1 MMYTGSEAYRLDAS
15 EGALNQRRA
24 RPSFEV
30 VEGAGL
36 DAQVRRGVSPSF
48 LARVRVVAIV
58 AVVLAVLG
66 IARVGVFA
74 ATVSVLSDNTT
85 MRSDLKEARST
96 EDELKIERSVL
107 SSSSRIDRIA
117 TQNYG
122 MVRADSSEKMSAGA
136 AAAAASASSDQDGSS
151 DASDNQ
157 GTSGDS
163 ASADAAASADSSAA
177 DASAADASAA
187 DSSASA
193 GASDTTSDDAQPQT
207 KGDTIDQGALT
218 QGDGSTAGANAVDVD
233 SLL

>member
-36 DAQVRRGVSPSF
+36 DAQVRRGVSASF
-48 LARVRVVAIV
+48 LARIRIAAVVAVI
-58 AVVLAVLG
+58 LAVIGL
-66 IARVGVFA
+66 ARVGVFA
-74 ATVSVLSDNTT
+74 ATVSVLSENTT

-122 MVRADSSEKMSAGA
+122 MVRADSTEQMSAGSV
-136 AAAAASASSDQDGSS
+136 AAAASDSSASDEGSDQATSGDSSS
-151 DASDNQ
+151 DASDQ
-157 GTSGDS
+157 AASSDQSAAASDASGQAQTSGD
-163 ASADAAASADSSAA
+163 
-177 DASAADASAA
+177 
-187 DSSASA
+187 
-193 GASDTTSDDAQPQT
+193 
-207 KGDTIDQGALT
+207 KIDEGALT

>member
-36 DAQVRRGVSPSF
+36 DAQVRRGVSASF
-48 LARVRVVAIV
+48 LARIRIAAVVAVI
-58 AVVLAVLG
+58 LAVIGL
-66 IARVGVFA
+66 ARVGVFA
-74 ATVSVLSDNTT
+74 ATVSVLSENTT

-122 MVRADSSEKMSAGA
+122 MVRADSTEQMSACS
-136 AAAAASASSDQDGSS
+136 AAAAASDSSASDEGSDQAASSDQSAAAS
-151 DASDNQ
+151 DASGQ
-157 GTSGDS
+157 AQTSGD
-163 ASADAAASADSSAA
+163 
-177 DASAADASAA
+177 
-187 DSSASA
+187 
-193 GASDTTSDDAQPQT
+193 
-207 KGDTIDQGALT
+207 KIDEGALT

>member
-36 DAQVRRGVSPSF
+36 DARVRRGVSASF
-48 LARVRVVAIV
+48 LARIRIV
-58 AVVLAVLG
+58 AVVAVILAVIS

-74 ATVSVLSDNTT
+74 ATVSVLSENTT

-122 MVRADSSEKMSAGA
+122 MVRADSTEQMSAGA
-136 AAAAASASSDQDGSS
+136 VAAAASDSSAADEGSDQAASDQATSGDSSS
-151 DASDNQ
+151 DASDQ
-157 GTSGDS
+157 AASSDQPAAASDASDQPAAASDASGQAQTSGD
-163 ASADAAASADSSAA
+163 
-177 DASAADASAA
+177 
-187 DSSASA
+187 
-193 GASDTTSDDAQPQT
+193 
-207 KGDTIDQGALT
+207 KIDEGALT

>member
-36 DAQVRRGVSPSF
+36 DARVRRGVSASF
-48 LARVRVVAIV
+48 LARIRIV
-58 AVVLAVLG
+58 AVVAVILAVIG

-74 ATVSVLSDNTT
+74 AAVSVLSENAT

-122 MVRADSSEKMSAGA
+122 MVRADSTEQMSAGS
-136 AAAAASASSDQDGSS
+136 AAAAASDSSASDEGPDQAASDQATSGDSSS
-151 DASDNQ
+151 DASDQ
-157 GTSGDS
+157 AQTSGD
-163 ASADAAASADSSAA
+163 
-177 DASAADASAA
+177 
-187 DSSASA
+187 
-193 GASDTTSDDAQPQT
+193 
-207 KGDTIDQGALT
+207 KIDEGALT

>member
-36 DAQVRRGVSPSF
+36 DARVRRGVSASF
-48 LARVRVVAIV
+48 LARIRIV
-58 AVVLAVLG
+58 AVVAVILAVIS

-74 ATVSVLSDNTT
+74 ATVSVLSENTT

-122 MVRADSSEKMSAGA
+122 MVRADSTEQMSAGSV
-136 AAAAASASSDQDGSS
+136 AAAASDSSASDEGSDQAASDQATSGDSSS
-151 DASDNQ
+151 DASDQ
-157 GTSGDS
+157 AASSDQPAAASDASGQAAAASDASGQAQTSGD
-163 ASADAAASADSSAA
+163 
-177 DASAADASAA
+177 
-187 DSSASA
+187 
-193 GASDTTSDDAQPQT
+193 
-207 KGDTIDQGALT
+207 KIDEGALT

>member
-36 DAQVRRGVSPSF
+36 DARVRRGVSASF
-48 LARVRVVAIV
+48 LARIRIV
-58 AVVLAVLG
+58 AVVAVILAVIS

-74 ATVSVLSDNTT
+74 ATVSVLSENTT

-122 MVRADSSEKMSAGA
+122 MVRADSTEQMSAGSV
-136 AAAAASASSDQDGSS
+136 AAAAS
-151 DASDNQ
+151 
-157 GTSGDS
+157 
-163 ASADAAASADSSAA
+163 
-177 DASAADASAA
+177 
-187 DSSASA
+187 DSSASDEGSDQA
-193 GASDTTSDDAQPQT
+193 ASDQ
-207 KGDTIDQGALT
+207 
-218 QGDGSTAGANAVDVD
+218 AG
-233 SLL
+233 

>member
-36 DAQVRRGVSPSF
+36 DAQVRRGVSASF
-48 LARVRVVAIV
+48 LARIRIAAVVAVI
-58 AVVLAVLG
+58 LAVIGL
-66 IARVGVFA
+66 ARVGVFA
-74 ATVSVLSDNTT
+74 ATVSVLSENTT

-122 MVRADSSEKMSAGA
+122 MVRADSTEQMSACS
-136 AAAAASASSDQDGSS
+136 AAAAAS
-151 DASDNQ
+151 
-157 GTSGDS
+157 
-163 ASADAAASADSSAA
+163 
-177 DASAADASAA
+177 
-187 DSSASA
+187 DSSASDEGSDQA
-193 GASDTTSDDAQPQT
+193 ASDQATSSDQPAAASDASGQAATASDASGQAQT
-207 KGDTIDQGALT
+207 SGDKIDEGALT

>member
-36 DAQVRRGVSPSF
+36 DAQVRRGVSASF
-48 LARVRVVAIV
+48 LARIRIV
-58 AVVLAVLG
+58 AVVAVILAVIGL
-66 IARVGVFA
+66 ARVGVFA
-74 ATVSVLSDNTT
+74 ATVSVLSENTT

-122 MVRADSSEKMSAGA
+122 MVRADSTEQMSACSA
-136 AAAAASASSDQDGSS
+136 PAAASDSSASDEGSDQATSGDSSS
-151 DASDNQ
+151 DASDQ
-157 GTSGDS
+157 AASSDQSAAASDASGQAQTSGD
-163 ASADAAASADSSAA
+163 
-177 DASAADASAA
+177 
-187 DSSASA
+187 
-193 GASDTTSDDAQPQT
+193 
-207 KGDTIDQGALT
+207 KIDEGALT

>member
-36 DAQVRRGVSPSF
+36 DAQVRRGVSASF
-48 LARVRVVAIV
+48 LARIRIAAVVAVI
-58 AVVLAVLG
+58 LAVIGL
-66 IARVGVFA
+66 ARVGVFA
-74 ATVSVLSDNTT
+74 ATVSVLSENTT

-122 MVRADSSEKMSAGA
+122 MVRADSTEQMSACS
-136 AAAAASASSDQDGSS
+136 AAAAASDSSASDEGPDQAASDQATSGDSSS
-151 DASDNQ
+151 DASDQ
-157 GTSGDS
+157 AASSDQSAAASDASGQAQTSGD
-163 ASADAAASADSSAA
+163 
-177 DASAADASAA
+177 
-187 DSSASA
+187 
-193 GASDTTSDDAQPQT
+193 
-207 KGDTIDQGALT
+207 KIDEGALT

>member
-36 DAQVRRGVSPSF
+36 DARVRRGVSASF
-48 LARVRVVAIV
+48 LARIRIV
-58 AVVLAVLG
+58 AVVAVILAVIG

-74 ATVSVLSDNTT
+74 AAVSVLSENAT

-122 MVRADSSEKMSAGA
+122 MVRADSTEQMSAGS
-136 AAAAASASSDQDGSS
+136 AAAAASDSSASDEGPDQAASDQATSGDSSS
-151 DASDNQ
+151 DASGQAAAASDASGQ
-157 GTSGDS
+157 AQTSGD
-163 ASADAAASADSSAA
+163 
-177 DASAADASAA
+177 
-187 DSSASA
+187 
-193 GASDTTSDDAQPQT
+193 
-207 KGDTIDQGALT
+207 KIDEGALT

>member
-36 DAQVRRGVSPSF
+36 DARVRRGVSASF
-48 LARVRVVAIV
+48 LARIRIV
-58 AVVLAVLG
+58 AVVAVILAVIS

-74 ATVSVLSDNTT
+74 ATVSVLSENTT

-122 MVRADSSEKMSAGA
+122 MVRADSTEQMSAGSV
-136 AAAAASASSDQDGSS
+136 AAAASDSSASDEGSDQAASDQATSGDSSS
-151 DASDNQ
+151 DASDQ
-157 GTSGDS
+157 AASSDQPAAASDAFGQAATASDASGQAQTSGD
-163 ASADAAASADSSAA
+163 
-177 DASAADASAA
+177 
-187 DSSASA
+187 
-193 GASDTTSDDAQPQT
+193 
-207 KGDTIDQGALT
+207 KIDEGALT

>member
-36 DAQVRRGVSPSF
+36 DARVRRGVSASF
-48 LARVRVVAIV
+48 LARIRIV
-58 AVVLAVLG
+58 AVVAVILAVIS

-74 ATVSVLSDNTT
+74 ATVSVLSENTT

-122 MVRADSSEKMSAGA
+122 MVRADSTEQMSAGSV
-136 AAAAASASSDQDGSS
+136 AAAASDSSASDEGSDQAASDQATSGDSSS
-151 DASDNQ
+151 DASDQ
-157 GTSGDS
+157 AASSDQPAAASDASGQAATASDASGQAQTSGD
-163 ASADAAASADSSAA
+163 
-177 DASAADASAA
+177 
-187 DSSASA
+187 
-193 GASDTTSDDAQPQT
+193 
-207 KGDTIDQGALT
+207 KIDEGALT

>member
-36 DAQVRRGVSPSF
+36 DARVRRGVSASL
-48 LARVRVVAIV
+48 LARIRIV
-58 AVVLAVLG
+58 AVVAVILAVIG

-74 ATVSVLSDNTT
+74 AAVSVLSENAT

-122 MVRADSSEKMSAGA
+122 MVRADSTEQMSAGS
-136 AAAAASASSDQDGSS
+136 AAAAASDSSASDEGPDQAASDQATSGDSSS
-151 DASDNQ
+151 DASDQ
-157 GTSGDS
+157 SASSDQASSDQPAAASDASGQAQTSGD
-163 ASADAAASADSSAA
+163 
-177 DASAADASAA
+177 
-187 DSSASA
+187 
-193 GASDTTSDDAQPQT
+193 
-207 KGDTIDQGALT
+207 KIDEGALT

>member
-36 DAQVRRGVSPSF
+36 DARVRRGVSASF
-48 LARVRVVAIV
+48 LARIRIV
-58 AVVLAVLG
+58 AVVAVILAVIS

-74 ATVSVLSDNTT
+74 ATVSVLSENTT

-122 MVRADSSEKMSAGA
+122 MVRADSTEQMSAGSVA
-136 AAAAASASSDQDGSS
+136 AVASDSSASDEGSDQAASDQATSGDSSS
-151 DASDNQ
+151 DASDQ
-157 GTSGDS
+157 AQTSGD
-163 ASADAAASADSSAA
+163 
-177 DASAADASAA
+177 
-187 DSSASA
+187 
-193 GASDTTSDDAQPQT
+193 
-207 KGDTIDQGALT
+207 KIDEGALT

>member
-74 ATVSVLSDNTT
+74 ATVSVLSDNTA

-136 AAAAASASSDQDGSS
+136 AAAASASSDQDGTAGDAAS
-151 DASDNQ
+151 ASD
-157 GTSGDS
+157 TA
-163 ASADAAASADSSAA
+163 ASADVAASADSSAA
-177 DASAADASAA
+177 DASA
-187 DSSASA
+187 SA
-193 GASDTTSDDAQPQT
+193 GASDASSEDAQPQT
-207 KGDTIDQGALT
+207 SGDTIDQGALT

>member
-74 ATVSVLSDNTT
+74 ATVSVLSDNTA

-136 AAAAASASSDQDGSS
+136 AAAASASSDQGDSS
-151 DASDNQ
+151 DASADQ

-163 ASADAAASADSSAA
+163 ASADSSAA
-177 DASAADASAA
+177 DASASAGTSDAS
-187 DSSASA
+187 SE
-193 GASDTTSDDAQPQT
+193 DAQPQT
-207 KGDTIDQGALT
+207 SGDTIDQGALT

>member
-36 DAQVRRGVSPSF
+36 DAQVRRGVSASF
-48 LARVRVVAIV
+48 LARIRIAAVVAVI
-58 AVVLAVLG
+58 LAVIGL
-66 IARVGVFA
+66 ARVGVFA
-74 ATVSVLSDNTT
+74 ATVSVLSENTT

-122 MVRADSSEKMSAGA
+122 MVRADSTEQMSACS
-136 AAAAASASSDQDGSS
+136 AAAAASDSSASDEGSDQAASSDQSAAAS
-151 DASDNQ
+151 DASGQ
-157 GTSGDS
+157 VQTSGD
-163 ASADAAASADSSAA
+163 
-177 DASAADASAA
+177 
-187 DSSASA
+187 
-193 GASDTTSDDAQPQT
+193 
-207 KGDTIDQGALT
+207 KIDEGALT

>member
-36 DAQVRRGVSPSF
+36 DARVRRGVSASF
-48 LARVRVVAIV
+48 LARIRIV
-58 AVVLAVLG
+58 AVVAVILAVIS

-74 ATVSVLSDNTT
+74 ATVSVLSENTT

-107 SSSSRIDRIA
+107 SSSSRIARIA

-122 MVRADSSEKMSAGA
+122 MVRADSTEQMSAGSV
-136 AAAAASASSDQDGSS
+136 AAAASDSSASDEGSDQAASDQATSGDSSS
-151 DASDNQ
+151 DASDQ
-157 GTSGDS
+157 AASSDQPAAASEAPGQAQTSGD
-163 ASADAAASADSSAA
+163 
-177 DASAADASAA
+177 
-187 DSSASA
+187 
-193 GASDTTSDDAQPQT
+193 
-207 KGDTIDQGALT
+207 KIDEGALT

>member
-36 DAQVRRGVSPSF
+36 DARVRRGVSASF
-48 LARVRVVAIV
+48 LARIRIV
-58 AVVLAVLG
+58 AVVAVILAVIS

-74 ATVSVLSDNTT
+74 ATVSVLSENTT

-122 MVRADSSEKMSAGA
+122 MVRADSTEQMSAGSV
-136 AAAAASASSDQDGSS
+136 AAAASDSSASDEGSDQAASDQATSGDSSS
-151 DASDNQ
+151 DASDQ
-157 GTSGDS
+157 AASSGQAAAASDASGQAAAASDASGQAQTSGD
-163 ASADAAASADSSAA
+163 
-177 DASAADASAA
+177 
-187 DSSASA
+187 
-193 GASDTTSDDAQPQT
+193 
-207 KGDTIDQGALT
+207 KIDEGALT

>member
-36 DAQVRRGVSPSF
+36 DARVRRGVSASF
-48 LARVRVVAIV
+48 LARIRIV
-58 AVVLAVLG
+58 AVVAVILAVIS

-74 ATVSVLSDNTT
+74 ATVSVLSENTT

-122 MVRADSSEKMSAGA
+122 MVRADSTEQMSAGSV
-136 AAAAASASSDQDGSS
+136 AAAASDSSASDEGSDQATSGDSSS
-151 DASDNQ
+151 DASDQ
-157 GTSGDS
+157 AASSDQPAAASDASGQAAAASDASGQAQTSGD
-163 ASADAAASADSSAA
+163 
-177 DASAADASAA
+177 
-187 DSSASA
+187 
-193 GASDTTSDDAQPQT
+193 
-207 KGDTIDQGALT
+207 KIDEGALT

>member
-36 DAQVRRGVSPSF
+36 DARVRRGVSASF
-48 LARVRVVAIV
+48 LARIRIV
-58 AVVLAVLG
+58 AVVAVILAVIS

-74 ATVSVLSDNTT
+74 ATVSVLSENTT

-122 MVRADSSEKMSAGA
+122 MVRADSTEQMSAGS
-136 AAAAASASSDQDGSS
+136 AAAAASDSSASDEGPDQAASDQATSGDSSS
-151 DASDNQ
+151 DASDQ
-157 GTSGDS
+157 SASSDQPAAASDASGQAAVASDASGQAQTSGD
-163 ASADAAASADSSAA
+163 
-177 DASAADASAA
+177 
-187 DSSASA
+187 
-193 GASDTTSDDAQPQT
+193 
-207 KGDTIDQGALT
+207 KIDEGALT

>member
-36 DAQVRRGVSPSF
+36 DARVRRGVSASF
-48 LARVRVVAIV
+48 LARIRIV
-58 AVVLAVLG
+58 AVVAVILAVIG

-74 ATVSVLSDNTT
+74 AAVSVLSENAT

-122 MVRADSSEKMSAGA
+122 MVRADSTEQMSAGS
-136 AAAAASASSDQDGSS
+136 AAAAASDSSASDEGSDQAASDQATSDQATSGDSSS
-151 DASDNQ
+151 DASDQ
-157 GTSGDS
+157 SASSDQASSDQLAAASDASGQAQTSGD
-163 ASADAAASADSSAA
+163 
-177 DASAADASAA
+177 
-187 DSSASA
+187 
-193 GASDTTSDDAQPQT
+193 
-207 KGDTIDQGALT
+207 KIDEGALT

>member
-36 DAQVRRGVSPSF
+36 DARVRRGVSASF
-48 LARVRVVAIV
+48 LARIRIV
-58 AVVLAVLG
+58 AVVAVILAVIG

-74 ATVSVLSDNTT
+74 AAVSVLSENAT

-122 MVRADSSEKMSAGA
+122 MVRAEQMSAGS
-136 AAAAASASSDQDGSS
+136 AAAAASDSSASDEGSDQAASDQATSGDSSS
-151 DASDNQ
+151 DASDQ
-157 GTSGDS
+157 SASSDQASSDQPAAASDASGQAQTSGD
-163 ASADAAASADSSAA
+163 
-177 DASAADASAA
+177 
-187 DSSASA
+187 
-193 GASDTTSDDAQPQT
+193 
-207 KGDTIDQGALT
+207 KIDEGALT

>member
-36 DAQVRRGVSPSF
+36 DARVRRGVSASF
-48 LARVRVVAIV
+48 LARIRIV
-58 AVVLAVLG
+58 AVVAVILAVIG

-74 ATVSVLSDNTT
+74 AAVSVLSENAT

-122 MVRADSSEKMSAGA
+122 MVRADSTEQMSAGS
-136 AAAAASASSDQDGSS
+136 AAAAASDSSASDEGSDQATSGDSSS
-151 DASDNQ
+151 DASDQ
-157 GTSGDS
+157 AASSDQPAAASDASGQAQTSGD
-163 ASADAAASADSSAA
+163 
-177 DASAADASAA
+177 
-187 DSSASA
+187 
-193 GASDTTSDDAQPQT
+193 
-207 KGDTIDQGALT
+207 KIDEGALT

>member
-36 DAQVRRGVSPSF
+36 DAQVRRGVSASF
-48 LARVRVVAIV
+48 LARIRIAAIV
-58 AVVLAVLG
+58 AVILAVIGL
-66 IARVGVFA
+66 ARVGVFA
-74 ATVSVLSDNTT
+74 ATVSVLSENTT

-122 MVRADSSEKMSAGA
+122 MVRADSTEQMSACSA
-136 AAAAASASSDQDGSS
+136 PAAASDSSASDEGSDQAASDQATSDQATSGDSSS
-151 DASDNQ
+151 DASDQ
-157 GTSGDS
+157 AASSDQSAAASDASAQVQTSGD
-163 ASADAAASADSSAA
+163 
-177 DASAADASAA
+177 
-187 DSSASA
+187 
-193 GASDTTSDDAQPQT
+193 
-207 KGDTIDQGALT
+207 KIDEGALT

>member
-15 EGALNQRRA
+15 EGALYQRRA

-36 DAQVRRGVSPSF
+36 DARVRCGVSASF
-48 LARVRVVAIV
+48 LARIRIV
-58 AVVLAVLG
+58 AVVAVILAVIS

-74 ATVSVLSDNTT
+74 ATVSVLSENTT

-122 MVRADSSEKMSAGA
+122 MVRADSTEQMSTGSV
-136 AAAAASASSDQDGSS
+136 AAAASDSSASDEGSDQAASDQATSDDSSS
-151 DASDNQ
+151 DASDQ
-157 GTSGDS
+157 AASSDQPAAASDASGQAQTSGD
-163 ASADAAASADSSAA
+163 
-177 DASAADASAA
+177 
-187 DSSASA
+187 
-193 GASDTTSDDAQPQT
+193 
-207 KGDTIDQGALT
+207 KIDEGALT

>member
-36 DAQVRRGVSPSF
+36 DARVRRGVSASF
-48 LARVRVVAIV
+48 LARIRIV
-58 AVVLAVLG
+58 AVVAVILAVIS

-74 ATVSVLSDNTT
+74 ATVSVLSENTT

-122 MVRADSSEKMSAGA
+122 MVRADSTEQMSAGSV
-136 AAAAASASSDQDGSS
+136 AAAASDEGSDQAASDQATSGDSSS
-151 DASDNQ
+151 DASDQ
-157 GTSGDS
+157 AASSGQAAAASDASGQAQTSGD
-163 ASADAAASADSSAA
+163 
-177 DASAADASAA
+177 
-187 DSSASA
+187 
-193 GASDTTSDDAQPQT
+193 
-207 KGDTIDQGALT
+207 KIDEGALT

>member
-36 DAQVRRGVSPSF
+36 DARVRRGVSASV
-48 LARVRVVAIV
+48 LARIRIV
-58 AVVLAVLG
+58 AVVAVILAVIG

-74 ATVSVLSDNTT
+74 AAVSVLSENAT

-122 MVRADSSEKMSAGA
+122 MVRADSTEQMSAGSVA
-136 AAAAASASSDQDGSS
+136 AVASDSSASDEGSDQAASDQATSGDSSS
-151 DASDNQ
+151 DASDQ
-157 GTSGDS
+157 AASSDQPAAASDASGQAQTSGD
-163 ASADAAASADSSAA
+163 
-177 DASAADASAA
+177 
-187 DSSASA
+187 
-193 GASDTTSDDAQPQT
+193 
-207 KGDTIDQGALT
+207 KIDEGALT

>member
-36 DAQVRRGVSPSF
+36 DAQVRRGVSASF
-48 LARVRVVAIV
+48 LARIRIAAVVAVI
-58 AVVLAVLG
+58 LAVIS

-74 ATVSVLSDNTT
+74 ATVSVLSENTT

-122 MVRADSSEKMSAGA
+122 MVRADSTEQMSAGSV
-136 AAAAASASSDQDGSS
+136 AAAASDEGSDQAASDQATSGDSSS
-151 DASDNQ
+151 DASDQ
-157 GTSGDS
+157 AASSDQPAAASDASGQAAAASDASGQAQTSGD
-163 ASADAAASADSSAA
+163 
-177 DASAADASAA
+177 
-187 DSSASA
+187 
-193 GASDTTSDDAQPQT
+193 
-207 KGDTIDQGALT
+207 KIDEGALT

>member
-36 DAQVRRGVSPSF
+36 DARVRRGVSASF
-48 LARVRVVAIV
+48 LARIRIV
-58 AVVLAVLG
+58 AVVAVILAVIG

-74 ATVSVLSDNTT
+74 AAVSVLSENAT

-122 MVRADSSEKMSAGA
+122 MVRADSTEQMSAGS
-136 AAAAASASSDQDGSS
+136 AAAAASDSSASDEGPDQAASDQATSGDSSS
-151 DASDNQ
+151 DASDQ
-157 GTSGDS
+157 SASSDQPAAASDASGQAQTSGD
-163 ASADAAASADSSAA
+163 
-177 DASAADASAA
+177 
-187 DSSASA
+187 
-193 GASDTTSDDAQPQT
+193 
-207 KGDTIDQGALT
+207 KIEEGALT